1 MAGIEIEDARITE
14 ISYGNEIAT
23 LMLQKQAADAIINSK
38 AKIAKG
44 AVDIIDN
51 SIKELEK
58 RNVCKFLEKR
68 NVCKFND
75 DEKSKLVGNM
85 MIVLNMD
92 KGGNAIINCK

>member
-1 MAGIEIEDARITE
+1 
-14 ISYGNEIAT
+14 
-23 LMLQKQAADAIINSK
+23 MLQKQAADAIINSK
-38 AKIAKG
+38 SKIAKG

-58 RNVCKFLEKR
+58 RNVCQFS
-68 NVCKFND
+68 N

-92 KGGNAIINCK
+92 

>member
-1 MAGIEIEDARITE
+1 M
-14 ISYGNEIAT
+14 
-23 LMLQKQAADAIINSK
+23 
-38 AKIAKG
+38 
-44 AVDIIDN
+44 DIIDN
-51 SIKELEK
+51 SIKE
-58 RNVCKFLEKR
+58 LEKR

>member
-1 MAGIEIEDARITE
+1 MQELLKF
-14 ISYGNEIAT
+14 
-23 LMLQKQAADAIINSK
+23 LMEMKLRHLC
-38 AKIAKG
+38 
-44 AVDIIDN
+44 
-51 SIKELEK
+51 IKE
-58 RNVCKFLEKR
+58 LEKR

>member
-1 MAGIEIEDARITE
+1 MAGIEIEDTRITE

-44 AVDIIDN
+44 AVDIIDK
-51 SIKELEK
+51 SIKE
-58 RNVCKFLEKR
+58 LEKR